1 MAANAVLNPIG
12 AAIAKTVGGIL
23 ALLLSGKMA
32 GRRGAFAFEMGARM
46 LSSVIEQVSY
56 AQQLKGMIRDIAGM
70 RFFAVDLSQWEMP
83 APVTWGQS
91 LAPEYVPPPPPAE
104 EVAAPPSPTPPPPE
118 EMRVAGVVS
127 SAEQAPSAAM
137 PVIS

>member
-32 GRRGAFAFEMGARM
+32 GRRGAFAFEMGVRM
-46 LSSVIEQVSY
+46 LSSTIEQVSY
-56 AQQLKGMIRDIAGM
+56 AQQLKGMIRDIAGK
-70 RFFAVDLSQWEMP
+70 RFFAVDLSQWEM
-83 APVTWGQS
+83 ATPVTWGQS
-91 LAPEYVPPPPPAE
+91 LAPEYVPPPPPP
-104 EVAAPPSPTPPPPE
+104 APEYTPPPPPPAE
-118 EMRVAGVVS
+118 EMRVFGVVS